1 MINKKNKDK
10 MEMVTRTYK
19 GDDVR
24 LYVEESIIKDSEIDG
39 LIAVNVTF
47 KSEIDHC
54 KINGDYSTV
63 SISKS
68 KVSKSTTFGNCTI
81 EESIVNNCDFVNVVA
96 KKCRIYNSKL
106 KNVTV
111 NYDEYFTD
119 VKLNGY
125 AYFPKSF
132 SSYSIIIK
140 NGKIHL
146 HFKKTGNLWEFET
159 VKAKEILGLLA
170 NPPRKFHDDMFKLE
184 HKLRKELSDR
194 IRIQSCPK

>member
-1 MINKKNKDK
+1 M
-10 MEMVTRTYK
+10 
-19 GDDVR
+19 
-24 LYVEESIIKDSEIDG
+24 
-39 LIAVNVTF
+39 TF
-47 KSEIDHC
+47 RSEIDHC

-68 KVSKSTTFGNCTI
+68 KVSESTIFRDCTI
-81 EESIVNNCDFVNVVA
+81 EESIVNNCYFVNVVA

-111 NYDEYFTD
+111 NYDEYFTN
-119 VKLNGY
+119 VELNGY
-125 AYFPKSF
+125 TYFPKSF

-140 NGKIHL
+140 NGEIHL
-146 HFKKTGNLWEFET
+146 HFKKAGNLWEFET

-170 NPPRKFHDDMFKLE
+170 NPPRKFHDDMFRLE
-184 HKLRKELSDR
+184 RKLRRELNDR

>member
-1 MINKKNKDK
+1 

-47 KSEIDHC
+47 RSEIDHC
-54 KINGDYSTV
+54 KINGDYNTV
-63 SISKS
+63 AISKS
-68 KVSKSTTFGNCTI
+68 KVSETTTFGDCTI
-81 EESIVNNCDFVNVVA
+81 EESTVSNCDFVNVVA
-96 KKCRIYNSKL
+96 KKCKIYNSKL

-140 NGKIHL
+140 NGEIHL
-146 HFKKTGNLWEFET
+146 HFKKIGNLWEFER
-159 VKAKEILGLLA
+159 VKAKDILGLLA
-170 NPPRKFHDDMFKLE
+170 NPPRKFHDDMARLAIKFN
-184 HKLRKELSDR
+184 RELNER
-194 IRIQSCPK
+194 IKIQSCPK

>member
-1 MINKKNKDK
+1 
-10 MEMVTRTYK
+10 MVTKTYK

-47 KSEIDHC
+47 RSEIDHC

-68 KVSKSTTFGNCTI
+68 KISESTTFGDCTI
-81 EESIVNNCDFVNVVA
+81 EESTVNNCNFVNVVA

-106 KNVTV
+106 KNATV

-119 VKLNGY
+119 VNLNGY
-125 AYFPKSF
+125 VYFPKSF

-140 NGKIHL
+140 NGEIHL
-146 HFKKTGNLWEFET
+146 HFKKIGNLWEFET
-159 VKAKEILGLLA
+159 VKAKDILGLLA
-170 NPPRKFHDDMFKLE
+170 NPPRKFHDDMSRLE
-184 HKLRKELSDR
+184 HKLRRELSNR

>member
-1 MINKKNKDK
+1 
-10 MEMVTRTYK
+10 MEMVTKTYK

-47 KSEIDHC
+47 RSEIDHC
-54 KINGDYSTV
+54 KINGNYSTV

-68 KVSKSTTFGNCTI
+68 KVSGSTTFGDCTI
-81 EESIVNNCDFVNVVA
+81 EESTINNCDFVNVVA

-140 NGKIHL
+140 NGEIHL
-146 HFKKTGNLWEFET
+146 HFKKIGNLWEFET

-170 NPPRKFHDDMFKLE
+170 NPPRKFHDDMLRLE
-184 HKLRKELSDR
+184 HKLRRELSDR

>member
-1 MINKKNKDK
+1 
-10 MEMVTRTYK
+10 MEMVTKTYK

-47 KSEIDHC
+47 RSEIDHC
-54 KINGDYSTV
+54 KINGDYSTI

-68 KVSKSTTFGNCTI
+68 KVSESTTFGDCTI
-81 EESIVNNCDFVNVVA
+81 EESTINNCDFVNVVA

-140 NGKIHL
+140 NGEIHL
-146 HFKKTGNLWEFET
+146 HFKNIGNLWEFET

-170 NPPRKFHDDMFKLE
+170 NPPRKFHDDMLRLE
-184 HKLRKELSDR
+184 HKLRRELSDR